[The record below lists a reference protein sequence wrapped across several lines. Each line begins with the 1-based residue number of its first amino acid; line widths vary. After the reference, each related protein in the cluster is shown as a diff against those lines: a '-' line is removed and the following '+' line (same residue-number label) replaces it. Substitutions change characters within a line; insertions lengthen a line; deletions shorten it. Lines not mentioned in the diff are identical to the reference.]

1 MIKFANNNKT
11 ASIDEI
17 LSVSNLTD
25 KKRKQAKESDLRDGT
40 IVVAYLNNGLIAPSG
55 YPQHG
60 TKGTIYAVETMAGK
74 KTAMDG
80 SAFVKWNGSNKIT
93 LAPLTH
99 IKVASKKVANLDDF
113 SFISNNSLSQFIVAK
128 ANMEDVLVHKAT
140 KDLWSL
146 KVGEDGSFDIERL
159 FDDAG
164 DPLKI

>member
-1 MIKFANNNKT
+1 MIKFANNSKT
-11 ASIDEI
+11 TSIDEI

-25 KKRKQAKESDLRDGT
+25 KKRKQAKEDDLKDGT
-40 IVVAYLNNGLIAPSG
+40 VVVAYLNNGLITPSG
-55 YPQHG
+55 YPEHG

-80 SAFVKWNGSNKIT
+80 SAFVKWEGSNKIT

-113 SFISNNSLSQFIVAK
+113 SFLSNNSLSQFIVAK
-128 ANMEDVLVHKAT
+128 ASMEDVLVHKAT

-146 KVGEDGSFDIERL
+146 KVSEDGNYDIERL